1 MINKK
6 VVVTIEARMGS
17 TRLPGKVLRFING
30 KPMLEYLVNSLK
42 KLKIIDEIIIA
53 TTESSKD
60 DEIMNFAKNV
70 EVFCY
75 RGSEDDVLG
84 RVVNAAFESRADI
97 IVQLTGD
104 NPIIDCNIIKK
115 SINIFFEKQADCV
128 ENFFE
133 KRFPSGMEVCVVKY
147 EILKKIS
154 EMSLSK
160 IYREHV
166 PLFLKE
172 NKKQYKIISVLPEKN
187 LARPDLSF
195 TVDTRQDFD
204 KVALIISN
212 FHKNNKKIN
221 CSNLVKFCDEK
232 N

>member
-6 VVVTIEARMGS
+6 VVATIEARMGS

-30 KPMLEYLVNSLK
+30 KPMLEYLIDSLK
-42 KLKIIDEIIIA
+42 KIKNIDEIIIA
-53 TTESSKD
+53 TTKSSKD
-60 DEIMNFAKNV
+60 DEIVNFAREVK
-70 EVFCY
+70 VFCY

-84 RVVNAAFESRADI
+84 RVVNAASKSQADVI
-97 IVQLTGD
+97 IQLTGD
-104 NPIIDCNIIKK
+104 NPIIDSDIIKK

-154 EMSLSK
+154 ELSLSK
-160 IYREHV
+160 TYREHV
-166 PLFLKE
+166 PLFLKI

-195 TVDTRQDFD
+195 TVDTQKDFD
-204 KVALIISN
+204 NVSLIISN
-212 FHKNNKKIN
+212 FKKKNKEID
-221 CSNLVKFCDEK
+221 CSSLVKFCDEK